1 MQISENSLSVGGV
14 IGYSFL
20 LDLWFDGSCFQVFK
34 KVKLIEN
41 SAPVPASCTLNNTL
55 G

>member
-1 MQISENSLSVGGV
+1 MQSSENSLSVGGV
-14 IGYSFL
+14 MGYSFL
-20 LDLWFDGSCFQVFK
+20 LDLWFDGSCFQVSK

-41 SAPVPASCTLNNTL
+41 SAPVPASCTLSNTL